1 MQPGAQETTMTAS
14 YVEIQG
20 AQADIDLWDGLI
32 TDQNALIG
40 VMMQK
45 MSQVGGTDAAWLD
58 ERITEA
64 ESIENRLVVGLDRAQ
79 RRLRTL
85 I

>member
-1 MQPGAQETTMTAS
+1 MTAS

-20 AQADIDLWDGLI
+20 AQADVDLWDKLI
-32 TDQNALIG
+32 TDQNALID
-40 VMMQK
+40 VMLQK
-45 MSQVGGTDAAWLD
+45 MSQGGNTDAAWLD

-64 ESIENRLVVGLDRAQ
+64 ESIENGLIVGLDRAQ
-79 RRLRTL
+79 RRLRAL

>member
-1 MQPGAQETTMTAS
+1 MTAS
-14 YVEIQG
+14 YVDIQG
-20 AQADIDLWDGLI
+20 AQADVDLWDGLI
-32 TDQNALIG
+32 KDQNALIV

-45 MSQVGGTDAAWLD
+45 MSQVASTDAAWLD

-79 RRLRTL
+79 RRLRGL

>member
-1 MQPGAQETTMTAS
+1 MTAS

-32 TDQNALIG
+32 KDHNALI
-40 VMMQK
+40 VAMLQR
-45 MSQVGGTDAAWLD
+45 MSQVGNTEAEWFD

-64 ESIENRLVVGLDRAQ
+64 ESIENRLIDGLDRAQ

>member
-1 MQPGAQETTMTAS
+1 MTAS

-32 TDQNALIG
+32 TDQNALVV

-58 ERITEA
+58 ARITEA
-64 ESIENRLVVGLDRAQ
+64 ESIENRLIVGLDRAQ
-79 RRLRTL
+79 RRLRAM

>member
-1 MQPGAQETTMTAS
+1 MTAS
-14 YVEIQG
+14 YVDIQG
-20 AQADIDLWDGLI
+20 AQADVDLWDGLI
-32 TDQNALIG
+32 TDQNALVG

-45 MSQVGGTDAAWLD
+45 MSQVGCTDAAWLD

-79 RRLRTL
+79 RRLRAL

>member
-1 MQPGAQETTMTAS
+1 MTAS

-40 VMMQK
+40 AMMQK
-45 MSQVGGTDAAWLD
+45 MSQVGDTDAAWLD

-79 RRLRTL
+79 RRLRAL

>member
-1 MQPGAQETTMTAS
+1 MTAS

-45 MSQVGGTDAAWLD
+45 MSQAGCADAAWLD

>member
-1 MQPGAQETTMTAS
+1 MTAS

-20 AQADIDLWDGLI
+20 AQADVDLWDGLI
-32 TDQNALIG
+32 SDQNALIG

-45 MSQVGGTDAAWLD
+45 MSQGECTDAAWLD

-79 RRLRTL
+79 RRLRAL

>member
-1 MQPGAQETTMTAS
+1 MTAS

-32 TDQNALIG
+32 KDHNALIAALL
-40 VMMQK
+40 QR
-45 MSQVGGTDAAWLD
+45 MSQVESTEAEWFD

-64 ESIENRLVVGLDRAQ
+64 ESIENRMVVGLDRAQ
-79 RRLRTL
+79 RRLRGMV
-85 I
+85 

>member
-1 MQPGAQETTMTAS
+1 MQPSAQETTMTAS

-45 MSQVGGTDAAWLD
+45 MSQVGGTHATWLD

-79 RRLRTL
+79 RRLRAL

>member
-1 MQPGAQETTMTAS
+1 MTAS

-32 TDQNALIG
+32 TDQNALVV

-45 MSQVGGTDAAWLD
+45 MSQVGSADAAWLD

-64 ESIENRLVVGLDRAQ
+64 ESIENRLIVGLDRAQ
-79 RRLRTL
+79 RRIRAM

>member
-1 MQPGAQETTMTAS
+1 MQPSAQETTMTAS

-45 MSQVGGTDAAWLD
+45 MSQVGDTDAAWLD
-58 ERITEA
+58 DRITEA

>member
-1 MQPGAQETTMTAS
+1 MTAS

-20 AQADIDLWDGLI
+20 AQADVDLWDGLI

-45 MSQVGGTDAAWLD
+45 MSQVGYTDAAWLD
-58 ERITEA
+58 DRITEA

-79 RRLRTL
+79 RRLRAL

>member
-1 MQPGAQETTMTAS
+1 MTAS

-32 TDQNALIG
+32 TDQNALIV

-58 ERITEA
+58 GRITDA
-64 ESIENRLVVGLDRAQ
+64 ESIENRLIVGLDRAQ
-79 RRLRTL
+79 RRLRAM

>member
-1 MQPGAQETTMTAS
+1 MTAS

-45 MSQVGGTDAAWLD
+45 MSQVGYTDAAWLD
-58 ERITEA
+58 DRITEA

-79 RRLRTL
+79 RRLRAL

>member
-1 MQPGAQETTMTAS
+1 MHPSAQETTMTAS

-40 VMMQK
+40 AMMQR
-45 MSQVGGTDAAWLD
+45 MSQVGCTDAAWLD

-79 RRLRTL
+79 RRLRVL

>member
-1 MQPGAQETTMTAS
+1 MTAS

-45 MSQVGGTDAAWLD
+45 MSQVGRTDAAWLD

-79 RRLRTL
+79 RRLRAL

>member
-1 MQPGAQETTMTAS
+1 MTAS

-32 TDQNALIG
+32 QDQNALIV

-45 MSQVGGTDAAWLD
+45 MSESGCADAEWFD
-58 ERITEA
+58 ERITDA
-64 ESIENRLVVGLDRAQ
+64 ESIENRMVVGLDRAR
-79 RRLRTL
+79 RRLRGL

>member
-1 MQPGAQETTMTAS
+1 
-14 YVEIQG
+14 
-20 AQADIDLWDGLI
+20 
-32 TDQNALIG
+32 
-40 VMMQK
+40 MMQR
-45 MSQVGGTDAAWLD
+45 MSQAGCADAAWLD
-58 ERITEA
+58 ERITDA

>member
-1 MQPGAQETTMTAS
+1 MTAS

-20 AQADIDLWDGLI
+20 AQADVDLWDGLI

-45 MSQVGGTDAAWLD
+45 MSQVGRTDAAWLD

-79 RRLRTL
+79 RRLRAL

>member
-1 MQPGAQETTMTAS
+1 MTAS

-40 VMMQK
+40 IMMQK
-45 MSQVGGTDAAWLD
+45 MSQVGGTDAAWFD

-79 RRLRTL
+79 RRLRAL

>member
-1 MQPGAQETTMTAS
+1 MTAS

-32 TDQNALIG
+32 TDQNALIAI
-40 VMMQK
+40 MMQK
-45 MSQVGGTDAAWLD
+45 MSRVGSADAAWLD

-79 RRLRTL
+79 RRLRAM

>member
-1 MQPGAQETTMTAS
+1 MTAS

-20 AQADIDLWDGLI
+20 AQADVDLWDGLI
-32 TDQNALIG
+32 RDHNALI
-40 VMMQK
+40 VAMMQK
-45 MSQVGGTDAAWLD
+45 MSEVASADAMWFD

-64 ESIENRLVVGLDRAQ
+64 EGIENRLVVGLDRAQ
-79 RRLRTL
+79 RRLRGL